1 MDWDVLIPILMFAFP
16 VAVAILDKRVKKRR
30 GVPPVQSRPIFP
42 PATSDSNQAG
52 KQRAWAPDRDS
63 DYPAIP
69 LEGAQGV
76 KDFGRFD
83 RSAEGGTVSPGRLP
97 NTSNW
102 SQADRINRSPEESV
116 SRGELPSRIQQA
128 EQQTNTPAPQ
138 LVAEGQRAISRER
151 HQEVVPDKKDPEP
164 KLRIDKKNL
173 ILYSEILKPK
183 FDA

>member
-30 GVPPVQSRPIFP
+30 GVPPVQSRPFFP
-42 PATSDSNQAG
+42 PAADTAAAEVAPRN
-52 KQRAWAPDRDS
+52 RAT
-63 DYPAIP
+63 
-69 LEGAQGV
+69 L
-76 KDFGRFD
+76 
-83 RSAEGGTVSPGRLP
+83 GTVRRGTASEAQRWGP
-97 NTSNW
+97 TQS
-102 SQADRINRSPEESV
+102 DV
-116 SRGELPSRIQQA
+116 SRGELPSRAQQA
-128 EQQTNTPAPQ
+128 DAPASQP
-138 LVAEGQRAISRER
+138 VAEGQRAISRER

>member
-42 PATSDSNQAG
+42 PATSGSEARPEKRPAAPDPSQPFG
-52 KQRAWAPDRDS
+52 WAPPS
-63 DYPAIP
+63 Y
-69 LEGAQGV
+69 G
-76 KDFGRFD
+76 
-83 RSAEGGTVSPGRLP
+83 AEGGTVSPGRLP
-97 NTSNW
+97 NTTNW
-102 SQADRINRSPEESV
+102 SQADRIGRSSEESV
-116 SRGELPSRIQQA
+116 SWDESLNRTQQA
-128 EQQTNTPAPQ
+128 EQQTNTLAPQ
-138 LVAEGQRAISRER
+138 PVAEGQRTISRER
-151 HQEVVPDKKDPEP
+151 HQEVAPDKKDPEP